1 MSTIGTAGHVDH
13 GKSSLIQALTGI
25 NPDRLRE
32 EQARGMTIDL
42 GFAWLELPSGSEVSI
57 VDVPGHERFI
67 KNMLAG
73 VGGIDAAL
81 LVVAADEG
89 VMPQTR
95 EHADI
100 LDLLG
105 ITHGVVALT
114 KIDLVEPEW
123 LELVTEDVET
133 WLKTTSLSEA
143 KIIPVSA
150 YTGAG
155 LPDLLRELD
164 RLVAEAPSK
173 RDLGRPRLPVDRVF
187 TISGFGTVVTG
198 TLSDGRLN
206 LGQEL
211 AILPGNIRSRVR
223 GLQTH
228 KHKVDAAIPG
238 SRVAV
243 NLTGVATEDLARGDV
258 LTLPGLHEPTQII
271 DVKLKVVKSLPGP
284 LQHNTEVSFHTGS
297 AEVMGRLVLL
307 EADELVPGTTGW
319 AQIRLS
325 KPVVVARGDP
335 FVIRSPNATVG
346 GGIIVAPHPQRHR
359 RYQPDTITQL
369 ALLERGTP
377 EELLLAALEDR
388 LPVEWSAVVSRS
400 NLGQQGAMAA
410 LKTLIAGSQVV
421 SLTAAN
427 SLEPKPG
434 DLYLAIGSWNTLVS
448 SLLAILREYHRHY
461 PLRSSM
467 AREELRSR
475 TGLSSRAFNA
485 TIARLLSNQVVGEA
499 GAGIRL
505 AEHRV
510 QFTPDQE
517 RRIAFALD
525 TLRAQ
530 PYSPPA
536 PVELGLDQELFAALL
551 EQGTLVRLN
560 EAVVLPAEI
569 YREMIER
576 VKQHIQTNGSI
587 TVAEVRDIFNT
598 SRKYALALLE
608 HTDEARLTRRV
619 GDERVLR

>member
-32 EQARGMTIDL
+32 EQERGMTIDL
-42 GFAWLELPSGSEVSI
+42 GFAWLELPSGTEISI

-81 LVVAADEG
+81 LVIAADEG

-105 ITHGVVALT
+105 ITRGVVALT
-114 KIDLVEPEW
+114 KVDLVEPEW
-123 LELVTEDVET
+123 LELVTEDVEA
-133 WLKTTSLSEA
+133 WLKTTSLANA
-143 KIIPVSA
+143 KIIPASS

-155 LPDLLRELD
+155 LPELLRELD

-173 RDLGRPRLPVDRVF
+173 RNLGRPRLPVDRVF

-206 LGQEL
+206 LGQEI

-228 KHKVDAAIPG
+228 KHKVDVAIPG

-243 NLTGVATEDLARGDV
+243 NVAGVATEDIERGDV
-258 LTLPGLHEPTQII
+258 LTLPGLHEPTQTV
-271 DVKLKVVKSLPGP
+271 DVKLKVVNSLPNP

-307 EADELVPGTTGW
+307 EADELAPGATGW

-325 KPVVVARGDP
+325 RPVVVTRGDP
-335 FVIRSPNATVG
+335 FVVRSPNATVG
-346 GGIIVAPHPQRHR
+346 GGIVVAPHPQRHR

-388 LPVEWSAVVSRS
+388 LPVEWNAAVSRS
-400 NLGQQGAMAA
+400 NLGQQAALAA
-410 LKTLIAGSQVV
+410 LKPLLEGDQAV

-427 SLEPKPG
+427 SLEPKSS
-434 DLYLAIGSWNTLVS
+434 DLYLATGSWNTLVS

-475 TGLSSRAFNA
+475 LGLSSRAFNA
-485 TIARLLSNQVVGEA
+485 IIARLLSDRVVNET

-505 AEHRV
+505 AEHQV

-517 RRIAFALD
+517 RRIAAALAA
-525 TLRAQ
+525 LHAQ

-536 PVELGLDQELFAALL
+536 PGELGLDPELLAALL
-551 EQGTLVRLN
+551 DQGTLVRLN
-560 EAVVLPAEI
+560 DSVVLPAEI
-569 YREMIER
+569 YQEMIER

-608 HTDEARLTRRV
+608 HMDEARLTRRV